1 MIWHHG
7 MLSTKYELLSSQ
19 TEAFSSEVHSS
30 SSWVQMIWRSNRSFF
45 PVTLETVWGSKLT
58 GHMRS
63 SLSNFHLFV
72 FKRATRH
79 GAAWKILVASFCN
92 RWPAIS
98 NLISTECALREG
110 FQEKVAVI
118 FLFCPNYLDPPIP
131 PFPPIWTTCTTFFER
146 QCAKK
151 FGQGSPHPQYIQF
164 VKSGQKIWAG
174 PSPPLIGQNPKEQL
188 LFSGDLPQENPRC

>member
-72 FKRATRH
+72 FKRATSY
-79 GAAWKILVASFCN
+79 G
-92 RWPAIS
+92 S
-98 NLISTECALREG
+98 NLISTERALREG
-110 FQEKVAVI
+110 FQEKVAVFFYFVQI
-118 FLFCPNYLDPPIP
+118 TSTPPSP
-131 PFPPIWTTCTTFFER
+131 PSP
-146 QCAKK
+146 Q
-151 FGQGSPHPQYIQF
+151 FGQLVPLFLNANVPKKLGRGLPLPPHPQIDPIYTVCEKWTKILGRALPPPHLDKIQKNSYF
-164 VKSGQKIWAG
+164 
-174 PSPPLIGQNPKEQL
+174 
-188 LFSGDLPQENPRC
+188 FSGDRP